1 MTKGVSIWYTF
12 FDCMYSQEKF
22 SIKQWA
28 EDDRPREK
36 LVLKGKH
43 TLTDAE
49 LLAIILGSGSVE
61 LSALDL
67 AKRVL
72 SSVNHDLYYLGKLTL
87 TDLKSFK
94 GIGEAKAVSIL
105 AALELGKRRK
115 LAEKSESSKIIS
127 SNDVFDVMKQDIGDL
142 KHEEFWI
149 LCLRQNN
156 TLIAKHKIS
165 MGGVSRTIV
174 DPKLVFNIA
183 LRDLA
188 SSIVICHNH
197 PSGNLKPSEVDIQLT
212 KNIHTNARLLEI
224 VLLDHVIVTEN
235 GYYSFRD
242 NNQL

>member
-1 MTKGVSIWYTF
+1 
-12 FDCMYSQEKF
+12 
-22 SIKQWA
+22 
-28 EDDRPREK
+28 
-36 LVLKGKH
+36 
-43 TLTDAE
+43 
-49 LLAIILGSGSVE
+49 VE

-224 VLLDHVIVTEN
+224 ALLDHVIVTEN

>member
-1 MTKGVSIWYTF
+1 MYT
-12 FDCMYSQEKF
+12 QEKF

-43 TLTDAE
+43 TLSDAE

-67 AKRVL
+67 AKRIL
-72 SSVNHDLYYLGKLTL
+72 SSVNNDLYHLGKLTL

-115 LAEKSESSKIIS
+115 FAEKSESSKIIS
-127 SNDVFDVMKQDIGDL
+127 SNDVFDVMKQDIADL

-174 DPKLVFNIA
+174 DPKLVFNLA
-183 LRDLA
+183 LKDLA

-197 PSGNLKPSEVDIQLT
+197 PSGNLKPSELDIQLT

-224 VLLDHVIVTEN
+224 ALLDHVIVTEN

>member
-1 MTKGVSIWYTF
+1 MYT
-12 FDCMYSQEKF
+12 QEKF

-224 VLLDHVIVTEN
+224 ALLDHVIVTEN

>member
-1 MTKGVSIWYTF
+1 
-12 FDCMYSQEKF
+12 MYSQEKF

-224 VLLDHVIVTEN
+224 ALLDHVIVTEN

>member
-1 MTKGVSIWYTF
+1 MYT
-12 FDCMYSQEKF
+12 QEKF

-67 AKRVL
+67 AKRIL
-72 SSVNHDLYYLGKLTL
+72 SSVNNDLYHLGKLTL
-87 TDLKSFK
+87 ADLKSFK

-127 SNDVFDVMKQDIGDL
+127 SDDVYNVIKQDIADL

-149 LCLRQNN
+149 LCLRRNN

-174 DPKLVFNIA
+174 DPKLVFNMA
-183 LRDLA
+183 LKDLA

-197 PSGNLKPSEVDIQLT
+197 PSGNLKPSELDIQLT
-212 KNIHTNARLLEI
+212 KNIHINARLLEI
-224 VLLDHVIVTEN
+224 ALLDHVIVTEN

>member
-1 MTKGVSIWYTF
+1 MYT
-12 FDCMYSQEKF
+12 QEKF

-67 AKRVL
+67 AKRIL
-72 SSVNHDLYYLGKLTL
+72 STVNNDLYHFGKLTL
-87 TDLKSFK
+87 ADLKSFK

-127 SNDVFDVMKQDIGDL
+127 SDDVYNVIKQDIADL

-149 LCLRQNN
+149 LCLRRNN

-174 DPKLVFNIA
+174 DPKLVFNMA
-183 LRDLA
+183 LKDLA

-197 PSGNLKPSEVDIQLT
+197 PSGNLKPSELDIQLT
-212 KNIHTNARLLEI
+212 KNIHINARLLEI
-224 VLLDHVIVTEN
+224 ALLDHVIVTEN

-242 NNQL
+242 NNLL

>member
-1 MTKGVSIWYTF
+1 
-12 FDCMYSQEKF
+12 MYSQEKF